1 MKAHSLVF
9 HRILGRFLFICIL
22 LADVAQ
28 TECFLSDC
36 HQGTS
41 PNITILNKDQVKSLA
56 DR

>member
-22 LADVAQ
+22 LVDVAQ

-36 HQGTS
+36 HQGTN